1 MTFVSLAKSAFQRR
15 KTDDKANQS
24 MHTFVRKQFIRAI
37 ILSTLL
43 GVGWGIGL
51 LATEAI
57 YKDTRIVRDI
67 IAAVFVL
74 VTAFHGVLIFIM
86 HCLRSKE
93 VLLLWKQ
100 WFYGIARKDF
110 TSTTTG
116 TFDLSSKKRVVK
128 EKKFNKNHSKAD
140 DVLSMMNSSYESSLK
155 YSKDGQDSV
164 STLQRQV
171 TDYQKKETGFTN
183 IYEEPDDINKDKEIA
198 ITLQDDSRPDQQTYT

>member
-100 WFYGIARKDF
+100 WFYGIAKKDF

-128 EKKFNKNHSKAD
+128 EKKFNKNHNKAN
-140 DVLSMMNSSYESSLK
+140 DVQSISYCYESSLK

-164 STLQRQV
+164 STLQLV
-171 TDYQKKETGFTN
+171 TDYQIKETGFTN
-183 IYEEPDDINKDKEIA
+183 NEDKEIA